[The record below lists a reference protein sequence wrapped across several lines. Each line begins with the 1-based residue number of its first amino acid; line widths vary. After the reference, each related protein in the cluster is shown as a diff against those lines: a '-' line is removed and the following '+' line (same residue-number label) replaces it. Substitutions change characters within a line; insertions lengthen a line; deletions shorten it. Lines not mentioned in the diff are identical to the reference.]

1 MTVIGRHLPTLKK
14 RAKVVARHDLR
25 DVPEGT
31 AGRVVLVNG
40 MTWIRYW
47 VRFENGVY
55 LGSINRN
62 DLASADEWKRHL
74 AGEDVWG
81 DEVEET
87 EDADDAA
94 DADAAAASSGGG
106 STTPSGTVIPEYLI
120 ERSKAARE
128 RLGA

>member
-1 MTVIGRHLPTLKK
+1 MTVDIGMHLPTIKK
-14 RAKVVARHDLR
+14 KAKVVARVDLR

-31 AGRVVLVNG
+31 AGNVVLVNG
-40 MTWIRYW
+40 MTWVRYW

-62 DLASADEWKRHL
+62 HLATADEWKRHL

-81 DEVEET
+81 EEAATET
-87 EDADDAA
+87 EDDGAGA
-94 DADAAAASSGGG
+94 DADAAATGGS
-106 STTPSGTVIPEYLI
+106 STTPSGTAVPQFLLD
-120 ERSKAARE
+120 RSKAARE

>member
-1 MTVIGRHLPTLKK
+1 MTVDIGMHLPTLKK
-14 RAKVVARHDLR
+14 KAKVVARVDLR

-40 MTWIRYW
+40 MTWVRYW

-62 DLASADEWKRHL
+62 HLASEDEWKRHL

-81 DEVEET
+81 EEAVEADDT
-87 EDADDAA
+87 DDAA
-94 DADAAAASSGGG
+94 ADAGAATGGS
-106 STTPSGTVIPEYLI
+106 STTPSGTAVPQFLLD
-120 ERSKAARE
+120 RSKAARE

>member
-1 MTVIGRHLPTLKK
+1 MTVDIGMHLPTLKK
-14 RAKVVARHDLR
+14 RAKVVARNDLR

-31 AGRVVLVNG
+31 RGRVVLVNG

-62 DLASADEWKRHL
+62 DLASEDEWKRHL
-74 AGEDVWG
+74 AGENVWG
-81 DEVEET
+81 EET
-87 EDADDAA
+87 EDDDTGDDAG
-94 DADAAAASSGGG
+94 DTVAAAASGDG
-106 STTPSGTVIPEYLI
+106 STTPSGTVIPQYLI

>member
-1 MTVIGRHLPTLKK
+1 MTVDIGMHLPTLKK
-14 RAKVVARHDLR
+14 RAKVVARNDLR

-31 AGRVVLVNG
+31 RGRVVLVNG

-62 DLASADEWKRHL
+62 DLASEDEWKRHL
-74 AGEDVWG
+74 AGENVWG
-81 DEVEET
+81 EEI
-87 EDADDAA
+87 EDDDTGDDAG
-94 DADAAAASSGGG
+94 DTVAAAASGDG
-106 STTPSGTVIPEYLI
+106 STTPSGTVIPQYLI